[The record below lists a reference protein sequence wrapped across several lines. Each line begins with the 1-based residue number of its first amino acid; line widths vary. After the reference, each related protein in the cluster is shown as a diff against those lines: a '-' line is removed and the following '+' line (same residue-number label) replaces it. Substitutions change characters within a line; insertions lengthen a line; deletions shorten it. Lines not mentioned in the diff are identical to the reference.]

1 MAVCRVEKTSNYTV
15 MANYHIDDHE
25 LSLKAKGLLS
35 TMLRLPEDWDYSVEG
50 LAKLCKDGR
59 AAIKSALDE
68 LETSGYVRRR
78 QLHSDAGT
86 FAGYEYLIY
95 EAPTLIRL
103 PLAENLPTVDLDAP
117 LAGFPSTEKP
127 STENQQQLNT
137 KLTKDLKTNTPLPPK
152 RGKRDEAKAAPDWKP
167 ERFDAFWKFYP
178 CGKSKQAAI
187 KAWDKLKLPD
197 EEIDAM
203 ARVLKRQM
211 QTAQWQRGIG
221 IPYASTY
228 LNNRRWE
235 DEERPPIPA
244 VPNAGRVVA
253 ATEVAEI

>member
-1 MAVCRVEKTSNYTV
+1 MAVFRVEKTSNYTV
-15 MANYHIDDHE
+15 MANYHIDDHA

-35 TMLRLPEDWDYSVEG
+35 TMLRLPEDWDYTIAG
-50 LAKLCKDGR
+50 LSSLCKDGR
-59 AAIKSALDE
+59 AAIQSALDE
-68 LETSGYVRRR
+68 LETAGYVRRR
-78 QLHSDAGT
+78 QLHSENGT
-86 FAGYEYLIY
+86 FAGNEYIIY
-95 EAPTLIRL
+95 ESPSMARL
-103 PLAENLPTVDLDAP
+103 PLAENQPTADLDAP
-117 LAGFPSTEKP
+117 LAGFPLTGKP
-127 STENQQQLNT
+127 LTENQQQLNT

-152 RGKRDEAKAAPDWKP
+152 RGKRGEAKAAPDWKP

-178 CGKSKQAAI
+178 CGESKQAAI

-228 LNNRRWE
+228 LNDRRWE
-235 DEERPPIPA
+235 DEDRPPIPA
-244 VPNAGRVVA
+244 VQNAGMVIA
-253 ATEVAEI
+253 EQEVAEW

>member
-15 MANYHIDDHE
+15 MANYHIDDHQ

-35 TMLRLPEDWDYSVEG
+35 TMLRLPDDWDYTIAG
-50 LAKLCKDGR
+50 LSSLCKDGR
-59 AAIKSALDE
+59 AAIQSALDE

-78 QLHSDAGT
+78 QLHSENGT
-86 FAGYEYLIY
+86 FAGNEYVIY
-95 EAPTLIRL
+95 ESPLMAGL
-103 PLAENLPTVDLDAP
+103 PLAENQPTDDLDAP
-117 LAGFPSTEKP
+117 LAGFPLTEKP
-127 STENQQQLNT
+127 LTENQQQLST

-152 RGKRDEAKAAPDWKP
+152 RGKRGEAKAAPDWKP

-235 DEERPPIPA
+235 DEDRPPIPA
-244 VPNAGRVVA
+244 VQNAGRVVTT
-253 ATEVAEI
+253 TEVADI